1 MNSKT
6 LKALAALALVAAGLL
21 QTIGAH
27 AGDVTPN
34 YVSPIGTLI
43 MIWLSNLR

>member
-6 LKALAALALVAAGLL
+6 LKALAALTLVAAGLL
-21 QTIGAH
+21 QSTAAR

-43 MIWLSNLR
+43 VIWLSSLR